1 MSSGTAYQWEV
12 SVMNLT
18 GNGDIKDEY
27 LEIITHRHSGPI
39 KRQANNYRLVE
50 REGNKNES
58 VRNRK

>member
-1 MSSGTAYQWEV
+1 
-12 SVMNLT
+12 MNFT

-27 LEIITHRHSGPI
+27 MEIITHRHSGLI
-39 KRQANNYRLVE
+39 KRQANNDRLAE

>member
-1 MSSGTAYQWEV
+1 
-12 SVMNLT
+12 MNFT

-50 REGNKNES
+50 REGNYPKKY
-58 VRNRK
+58 NRAIQDEWIFYLSAR